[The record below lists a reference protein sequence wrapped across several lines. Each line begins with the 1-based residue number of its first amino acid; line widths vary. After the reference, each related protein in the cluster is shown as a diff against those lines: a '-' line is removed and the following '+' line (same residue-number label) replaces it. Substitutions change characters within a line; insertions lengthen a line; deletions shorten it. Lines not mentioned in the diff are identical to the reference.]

1 MRSPIRQAVTV
12 KELIAAPVVQAVTV
26 KELIKPAPVTEE
38 PKENMSFL
46 TNIFE
51 NFNAVVD
58 AKKAG
63 TITEAEGYA
72 ALSTIGLKKGNQFT
86 VAADLTKQAV
96 QTFKPLIDA
105 VAPGAGT
112 AASAFLKNNIVPT
125 ASGQIDFKE
134 VFSKILKGGGST
146 TTTNSGTASDSGN
159 VPWLLIGGVAVV
171 VVFWKHI
178 KKLFR

>member
-86 VAADLTKQAV
+86 VAADLTKKAV
-96 QTFKPLIDA
+96 QTFSPIINA
-105 VAPGAGT
+105 VTGGT
-112 AASAFLKNNIVPT
+112 ASTFLKNNIAPT
-125 ASGQIDFKE
+125 SEGKIDFKE